1 MALTGF
7 DPQLVSTSINKVI
20 NSYNEL
26 IEQIGNKM
34 QSDFV
39 NGMADKWACKQ
50 AQDFFNLS
58 FKPTVDQLIK
68 GANQTFQS
76 VVEAMN
82 SAANA
87 WANSTDSNY
96 SPVSFVV
103 NKVEMNVENIME
115 NINGVR
121 GIDLQ
126 LAGSVSAKLFN
137 INANAK
143 VALQN
148 AKNAVQGCGFI
159 GGGQEDNLINSLE
172 KIKQNIDNSFTT
184 ITDQT
189 KKAIDDTL
197 TTYSDVEGKVSQA
210 FQGQ

>member
-7 DPQLVSTSINKVI
+7 DPQLVSSSINKVV
-20 NSYNEL
+20 NSYNDL
-26 IEQIGNKM
+26 IEQIGSKM

-50 AQDFFNLS
+50 AQTFFQSS

-76 VVEAMN
+76 VVDAMN

-87 WANSTDSNY
+87 WAGKTGSSY
-96 SPVSFVV
+96 SPVLFTVRNV
-103 NKVEMNVENIME
+103 AMNVDNIME
-115 NINGVR
+115 NIGGVR
-121 GIDLQ
+121 GIDFQ
-126 LAGSVSAKLFN
+126 LSGSVSAKLPV
-137 INANAK
+137 INSEAK
-143 VALQN
+143 AALQN
-148 AKNAVQGCGFI
+148 AKNAVQQCGFI
-159 GGGQEDNLINSLE
+159 GGEQAPNLINSLE
-172 KIKQNIDNSFTT
+172 KIKQNIDSAFTT

-197 TTYSDVEGKVSQA
+197 TAYSDVEGKISQA